1 MKKKNLKLSKLKIL
15 IEGLN
20 QTLQLDIESTNSL
33 RISRLLL
40 KLSEENELF
49 NKERIKLCE
58 KYAKKDENGKSVTDE
73 TKNYIIEDRIESLV
87 NKIQSLKNE
96 LGTRTDQKVKL
107 KNYINYIE
115 QVRNQKLID
124 YIPELSYLRE

>member
-40 KLSEENELF
+40 KLNEENELF

-58 KYAKKDENGKSVTDE
+58 KYAKKDENGKSVADE
-73 TKNYIIEDRIESLV
+73 NEHYIMEDLESF
-87 NKIQSLKNE
+87 NTEFENLKNE
-96 LGTRTDQKVKL
+96 EIEIEFKPIIVEKL
-107 KNYINYIE
+107 PKIKPY
-115 QVRNQKLID
+115 VLLLID
-124 YIPELSYLRE
+124 DLLDE

>member
-49 NKERIKLCE
+49 NKERVKLCE

-73 TKNYIIEDRIESLV
+73 TKNYIIEDLESFNTEFENLQNEEIEIEFKPVIVEKLP
-87 NKIQSLKNE
+87 KIKPYVL
-96 LGTRTDQKVKL
+96 L
-107 KNYINYIE
+107 
-115 QVRNQKLID
+115 LID
-124 YIPELSYLRE
+124 DLLDE

>member
-20 QTLQLDIESTNSL
+20 QALQLDIESTNSL

-58 KYAKKDENGKSVTDE
+58 KYAKKDENGKSVADE
-73 TKNYIIEDRIESLV
+73 TQNYVMEDLASFNTEFENLQNEETEIEFKPIIVEKLP
-87 NKIQSLKNE
+87 KIKPYVL
-96 LGTRTDQKVKL
+96 L
-107 KNYINYIE
+107 
-115 QVRNQKLID
+115 LID
-124 YIPELSYLRE
+124 DLLDE

>member
-73 TKNYIIEDRIESLV
+73 TKNYIIEDLESFNTEFENLQNEEIEIEFKPVIVEKLP
-87 NKIQSLKNE
+87 KIKPYVL
-96 LGTRTDQKVKL
+96 L
-107 KNYINYIE
+107 
-115 QVRNQKLID
+115 LID
-124 YIPELSYLRE
+124 DLLDE

>member
-40 KLSEENELF
+40 KLSEENGLF

-58 KYAKKDENGKSVTDE
+58 KYAKKDENGKSVADE
-73 TKNYIIEDRIESLV
+73 TQNYVMEDLASFNTEFENLQNEETEIEFKPIIVEKLP
-87 NKIQSLKNE
+87 KIKPYVL
-96 LGTRTDQKVKL
+96 L
-107 KNYINYIE
+107 
-115 QVRNQKLID
+115 LID
-124 YIPELSYLRE
+124 DLLDE